1 MRGWKWSTAIC
12 VLTAIEFNSETQ
24 NNLNSPLT
32 KIVSKAKKG
41 QNAVLFVVDAETD
54 QFFNDEKKKIVET
67 FESAEYNKGE
77 FQALC
82 IKSERIKKVDLT
94 KEDQAVELLEKAHC
108 VFLVLVKYRVDNV
121 SNAENYEMRIN
132 SGVLHPYF
140 EHTAMQILQ
149 HDLNDLMHPIQKSK
163 FVKKQTIDVCNAT
176 AVSLSIVYALP
187 YLSIC
192 ILILFSKK

>member
-1 MRGWKWSTAIC
+1 M
-12 VLTAIEFNSETQ
+12 
-24 NNLNSPLT
+24 T

-176 AVSLSIVYALP
+176 AVSLSIVCSY
-187 YLSIC
+187 
-192 ILILFSKK
+192 ILGLVFLFTGKFEWH